1 MQSAPL
7 TEHAT
12 KEEKVQALTQYD
24 QRWELH
30 GEHKPTEGGGRVPG
44 LIWLRRGTQ
53 YTWHARGRQE
63 GDLPP
68 VVIEITFFFFPAPI
82 SAIYCASLNVRGP
95 ASLLWLTRTSNI
107 SGTCFGVTMTD
118 SFFAI
123 VRFCLTWIQAR
134 SNIRVPWTTSST
146 GELRAVTATTGIKSI
161 NISAWW
167 HG

>member
-68 VVIEITFFFFPAPI
+68 VVIEITFFFFQHRSALSIVRHLMCVGLPVYFDSPAQ
-82 SAIYCASLNVRGP
+82 AIYPVLVLESRWPIVFLQLYDSVLHEYKQGAISECLGP
-95 ASLLWLTRTSNI
+95 PLPPGN
-107 SGTCFGVTMTD
+107 
-118 SFFAI
+118 
-123 VRFCLTWIQAR
+123 
-134 SNIRVPWTTSST
+134 
-146 GELRAVTATTGIKSI
+146 
-161 NISAWW
+161 
-167 HG
+167 